1 MREIAPELYGRI
13 DNRIYDDRGGEWWD
27 PASPFYQ
34 MKVAF
39 NPVRAGYAGKVLA
52 GALGPDLAGKV
63 ALDLGC
69 GGGFLSEEIARLGF
83 VTLGLDPSE
92 PSLRAAAAHARSEG
106 LRIGYLKGR
115 GEGIPLKA
123 GSCDAVLCCDVL
135 EHVRDLPRVVS
146 EVSRVLRPGG
156 VFCYDTI
163 NRTLLSWLVAIKIG
177 QEWRRWAFMPPHLHV
192 WGMFIKPR
200 ELRALL
206 RRNGL
211 LWREHR
217 GIVPGASWLRL
228 PGYLRR
234 TARGE
239 WTLSDLSRRAVMVES
254 GFTGVMY
261 MGYAVKA
268 DRPEG
273 GTTWTTS

>member
-1 MREIAPELYGRI
+1 MGRIAPELYGRI

-39 NPVRAGYAGKVLA
+39 NPVRAGYVQKVVAGEI
-52 GALGPDLAGKV
+52 GADLAGKV

-69 GGGFLSEEIARLGF
+69 GGGFLTEEIARLGF
-83 VTLGLDPSE
+83 ETFGLDPSE
-92 PSLRAAAAHARSEG
+92 PSLRAAAAHARNAG
-106 LRIGYLKGR
+106 LCIGYLGAA
-115 GEGIPLKA
+115 GEAIPCKA
-123 GSCDAVLCCDVL
+123 GACDLVICCDVL

-146 EVSRVLRPGG
+146 EVSRVLKPGG
-156 VFCYDTI
+156 VFCYDTF
-163 NRTLLSWLVAIKIG
+163 NRTLLSKLVAIKIA
-177 QEWRRWAFMPPHLHV
+177 QEWRMWAFMPPRLHV

-211 LWREHR
+211 EWREHR
-217 GIVPGASWLRL
+217 GIVPGASPLRL

-239 WTLSDLSRRAVMVES
+239 WPLSELGRRAVMTES
-254 GFTGVMY
+254 RFTAVMY
-261 MGYAVKA
+261 MGYAVKTE
-268 DRPEG
+268 RPEG
-273 GTTWTTS
+273 GKTWTTS